1 MGIQCPKCGSD
12 HVQSVRVILDSGTSL
27 SSGTVTGVG
36 VGSGAT
42 GYVGTVN
49 GVSKTNLAHRF
60 SPPKKPALW
69 AVFALGVLPL
79 VSSPWLAASGPDVAF
94 RYMNLALWAVFAHAV
109 WSYRKKSAVYK
120 VEFPK
125 WKALYD
131 SGFFCHRC
139 GHTFLS

>member
-42 GYVGTVN
+42 GYVGTMN
-49 GVSKTNLAHRF
+49 GVSQTSLAQRF
-60 SPPKKPALW
+60 SPPRKP
-69 AVFALGVLPL
+69 
-79 VSSPWLAASGPDVAF
+79 
-94 RYMNLALWAVFAHAV
+94 ALWAVFAHAV

>member
-1 MGIQCPKCGSD
+1 M
-12 HVQSVRVILDSGTSL
+12 
-27 SSGTVTGVG
+27 
-36 VGSGAT
+36 
-42 GYVGTVN
+42 
-49 GVSKTNLAHRF
+49 
-60 SPPKKPALW
+60 
-69 AVFALGVLPL
+69 FALGVLPL